1 MTRPTIVY
9 DDDCGFCTWSA
20 EYADRRGSFEV
31 VGFSELT
38 PELAERLPTDYENCV
53 HLLVDD
59 AVYSCGRA
67 TEEVLIRLDAPA
79 RYPAR
84 AFRRLP
90 GRASVRE
97 PLYRLV
103 ADNRDLAGKVARR
116 EPPAR
121 RREE

>member
-20 EYADRRGSFEV
+20 EYADRRGSFDV

-38 PELAERLPTDYENCV
+38 PELRERLPADYEDCV

-59 AVYSCGRA
+59 AIYSCGHA
-67 TEEVLIRLDAPA
+67 IEEVLARLDAPI
-79 RYPAR
+79 RYPTA

-90 GRASVRE
+90 GRALVRE

-103 ADNRDLAGKVARR
+103 ANNRDLAGKVARR